1 MPEVSSEAL
10 MAPLV
15 DGSMGSHTV
24 AVMCAFAPIS
34 RGALMR
40 VAGASRPRV
49 VRWWHALPPVHPR
62 VGACD
67 ALLSLFP
74 RHSFVYKVVGGGN
87 KVLV

>member
-1 MPEVSSEAL
+1 MQEVSSDAL

-49 VRWWHALPPVHPR
+49 VRWWHALPLSVLAWVPVMRCCRCFR
-62 VGACD
+62 VIPSCT
-67 ALLSLFP
+67 
-74 RHSFVYKVVGGGN
+74 R
-87 KVLV
+87 